1 MVDKIRI
8 MIVDDHPLFREG
20 LRRVLEAEDD
30 ILVEAEV
37 ADGHEAIA
45 LARQIRPDV
54 VLLDISLPSMNG
66 LQVTREIK
74 AGLPDTA
81 VINLTA
87 YHDEEQIIHAINA
100 GASAYYPKEVMP
112 DKLMFAVR
120 QVTKG
125 QWVID
130 DRVLNDKLMFAVRQV
145 TKGQWVIDDRVL
157 NKEELGD
164 WLFDQYRQ
172 IAATG
177 FVDDSR
183 FVPLSSREMEILQYV
198 VRGSSNKEIAHA
210 LQISQQTVKNHISSI
225 LRKLD
230 AKDRT
235 EAAVYALRH
244 GWIRLAD
251 AKPEE

>member
-20 LRRVLEAEDD
+20 LRRVMEAEDD

-45 LARQIRPDV
+45 LAREIRPDV

-74 AGLPDTA
+74 AILPDTA

-130 DRVLNDKLMFAVRQV
+130 DRVLN
-145 TKGQWVIDDRVL
+145 
-157 NKEELGD
+157 KEELRD

-177 FVDDSR
+177 IVDDSR

>member
-20 LRRVLEAEDD
+20 LRRVLEAEED

-45 LARQIRPDV
+45 LAREIHPDV
-54 VLLDISLPSMNG
+54 VLLDISLPSLNG

-120 QVTKG
+120 QVIKG

-130 DRVLNDKLMFAVRQV
+130 DKVLNED
-145 TKGQWVIDDRVL
+145 
-157 NKEELGD
+157 ELRE

-172 IAATG
+172 IAAAG
-177 FVDDSR
+177 IDDSR

-210 LQISQQTVKNHISSI
+210 LRISQQTVKNHISSI

>member
-20 LRRVLEAEDD
+20 LRRVLEEEQDL
-30 ILVEAEV
+30 IVEAEV
-37 ADGHEAIA
+37 ADGEQAIV
-45 LARQIRPDV
+45 LAREISPDV
-54 VLLDISLPSMNG
+54 VLLDINLPSMNG

-74 AGLPDTA
+74 SALPHTA

-112 DKLMFAVR
+112 DKLIFAVR
-120 QVTKG
+120 QVIKG

-130 DRVLNDKLMFAVRQV
+130 DRLLNETELKRWLLEQYTKLASPGVPED
-145 TKGQWVIDDRVL
+145 IL
-157 NKEELGD
+157 
-164 WLFDQYRQ
+164 
-172 IAATG
+172 
-177 FVDDSR
+177 
-183 FVPLSSREMEILQYV
+183 FVPLSSREMEILQHV
-198 VRGSSNKEIAHA
+198 VRGSSNKEIAHV
-210 LQISQQTVKNHISSI
+210 LRISQQTVKNHISSI

-230 AKDRT
+230 VKDRT

-244 GWIRLAD
+244 GWIRLED
-251 AKPEE
+251 TKPDE

>member
-20 LRRVLEAEDD
+20 LRRVMEAEDD

-45 LARQIRPDV
+45 LAREIRPDV

-74 AGLPDTA
+74 ASLPDTA

-112 DKLMFAVR
+112 DKLV
-120 QVTKG
+120 
-125 QWVID
+125 
-130 DRVLNDKLMFAVRQV
+130 FAVRQV

-157 NKEELGD
+157 NKVELGV
-164 WLFDQYRQ
+164 WLLDQYRQ

-177 FVDDSR
+177 IADDSR

-251 AKPEE
+251 TKPEE

>member
-20 LRRVLEAEDD
+20 LRRVLEAEED

-37 ADGHEAIA
+37 ADGHEAIT
-45 LARQIRPDV
+45 LAREIRPDV

-74 AGLPDTA
+74 ASLPDTA

-112 DKLMFAVR
+112 DTLMFAVR
-120 QVTKG
+120 HVTQG

-130 DRVLNDKLMFAVRQV
+130 DRVLNED
-145 TKGQWVIDDRVL
+145 
-157 NKEELGD
+157 ELGD

-177 FVDDSR
+177 IVDDSR
-183 FVPLSSREMEILQYV
+183 FVPLSAREMEILQHV
-198 VRGSSNKEIAHA
+198 VRGSSNKGIAYA

-251 AKPEE
+251 TKPEE

>member
-20 LRRVLEAEDD
+20 LRRVLEAEED

-37 ADGHEAIA
+37 ADGHEAIT
-45 LARQIRPDV
+45 LAREIRPDV
-54 VLLDISLPSMNG
+54 VLLDISLPSING

-74 AGLPDTA
+74 ASLPDTA

-112 DKLMFAVR
+112 DTLMFAVR
-120 QVTKG
+120 HVTQG

-130 DRVLNDKLMFAVRQV
+130 DRVLNED
-145 TKGQWVIDDRVL
+145 
-157 NKEELGD
+157 ELGD

-177 FVDDSR
+177 IVDDSR
-183 FVPLSSREMEILQYV
+183 FVPLSAREMEVLQYV
-198 VRGSSNKEIAHA
+198 VRGSSNKGIAHA

-251 AKPEE
+251 TKPEE

>member
-1 MVDKIRI
+1 MVDRIRI

-20 LRRVLEAEDD
+20 LRRVLEEEEDL
-30 ILVEAEV
+30 LVEAEV
-37 ADGHEAIA
+37 ADGQQAIV
-45 LARQIRPDV
+45 LARDIHPDV
-54 VLLDISLPSMNG
+54 VLLDINLPSMNG

-74 AGLPDTA
+74 ASLPDTA

-112 DKLMFAVR
+112 DKLIFAVR
-120 QVTKG
+120 QVSQG
-125 QWVID
+125 QWVVD
-130 DRVLNDKLMFAVRQV
+130 DRILNEGEVK
-145 TKGQWVIDDRVL
+145 
-157 NKEELGD
+157 D
-164 WLFDQYRQ
+164 WLFEQYRQ
-172 IAATG
+172 VAAPGIA
-177 FVDDSR
+177 DDSR
-183 FVPLSSREMEILQYV
+183 FVPLSTREMEILQYV
-198 VRGSSNKEIAHA
+198 VRGSSNKEIAHS

-230 AKDRT
+230 VKDRT

-251 AKPEE
+251 TKPEE

>member
-1 MVDKIRI
+1 MVEKIRI

-20 LRRVLEAEDD
+20 LRRVLKEEDD
-30 ILVEAEV
+30 LLVEAEV
-37 ADGHEAIA
+37 ADGQQAIV
-45 LARQIRPDV
+45 LACDIHPDV
-54 VLLDISLPSMNG
+54 ILLDINLPSMNG

-74 AGLPDTA
+74 SSLPNTA

-112 DKLMFAVR
+112 DKLIFAVR

-130 DRVLNDKLMFAVRQV
+130 DQVL
-145 TKGQWVIDDRVL
+145 TE
-157 NKEELGD
+157 KEMKD
-164 WLFDQYRQ
+164 WLFEQYRQ
-172 IAATG
+172 VAAPG
-177 FVDDSR
+177 LVDDSR
-183 FVPLSSREMEILQYV
+183 FAPLSAREMEILQYV

-210 LQISQQTVKNHISSI
+210 LRISQQTVKNHISSI

-230 AKDRT
+230 VKDRT

-244 GWIRLAD
+244 GWIRLED
-251 AKPEE
+251 TKPEE

>member
-1 MVDKIRI
+1 MAEKIRI

-20 LRRVLEAEDD
+20 LRRVLKEEDD
-30 ILVEAEV
+30 LLVEAEV
-37 ADGHEAIA
+37 ADGQQAIV
-45 LARQIRPDV
+45 LACDIHPDV
-54 VLLDISLPSMNG
+54 ILLDINLPSMNG

-74 AGLPDTA
+74 ASLPDTA

-112 DKLMFAVR
+112 DKLIFAVR

-130 DRVLNDKLMFAVRQV
+130 DQVL
-145 TKGQWVIDDRVL
+145 TE
-157 NKEELGD
+157 KEMKD
-164 WLFDQYRQ
+164 WLFEQYRRV
-172 IAATG
+172 AAPG
-177 FVDDSR
+177 LVDDSR
-183 FVPLSSREMEILQYV
+183 FAPLSAREMEILQYV
-198 VRGSSNKEIAHA
+198 VRGSSNKEIARA
-210 LQISQQTVKNHISSI
+210 LKISQQTVKNHISSI

-230 AKDRT
+230 VKDRT

-244 GWIRLAD
+244 GWIRLED
-251 AKPEE
+251 TKPEE

>member
-20 LRRVLEAEDD
+20 LRRVLEEEADL
-30 ILVEAEV
+30 LVEAEV
-37 ADGHEAIA
+37 ADGEQAIV
-45 LARQIRPDV
+45 LARETHPDV
-54 VLLDISLPSMNG
+54 ILLDINLPSMNG

-74 AGLPDTA
+74 ASLPETA

-112 DKLMFAVR
+112 GKLIFAVR

-130 DRVLNDKLMFAVRQV
+130 DNVLDE
-145 TKGQWVIDDRVL
+145 DRL
-157 NKEELGD
+157 RD
-164 WLFDQYRQ
+164 WLFDQYRKLAPPG
-172 IAATG
+172 IP
-177 FVDDSR
+177 DDSR
-183 FVPLSSREMEILQYV
+183 FVPLSAREMEILQHAA
-198 VRGSSNKEIAHA
+198 RGSSNKEIAHA

-230 AKDRT
+230 VKDRT

-244 GWIRLAD
+244 GWIRLED
-251 AKPEE
+251 TKPDE

>member
-1 MVDKIRI
+1 MADRIRI

-20 LRRVLEAEDD
+20 LRRVLEEEDD
-30 ILVEAEV
+30 LLVEAEV
-37 ADGHEAIA
+37 ADGEQAIV
-45 LARQIRPDV
+45 LAREMHPDV
-54 VLLDISLPSMNG
+54 VLLDINLPSMNG

-74 AGLPDTA
+74 ASLPETA

-112 DKLMFAVR
+112 DKLIFAVR
-120 QVTKG
+120 QVTQG

-130 DRVLNDKLMFAVRQV
+130 DRVLNSDELRH
-145 TKGQWVIDDRVL
+145 WRY
-157 NKEELGD
+157 EEYGKV
-164 WLFDQYRQ
+164 
-172 IAATG
+172 AAPG
-177 FVDDSR
+177 LLDDSR
-183 FVPLSSREMEILQYV
+183 FVPLSAREMEILQHTA
-198 VRGSSNKEIAHA
+198 RGSSNKEIAHA

-230 AKDRT
+230 VKDRT

-244 GWIRLAD
+244 GWIRLED
-251 AKPEE
+251 TKPDE